1 MVLLLFLILFG
12 MMLGAVLVLWTRPS
26 EYRMLSEQIQHI
38 QDRLSRTSISEQKGE
53 VSDQPMPDAHVREKP
68 RSVDNQQANNTKSTM
83 QHTRQHDNGGFFRCR
98 HLYPIFLDQSE
109 DRFHLA
115 YECCQEKCEQPS
127 MVRKLLPCGV
137 CKPIATVGVRHNL
150 FFTKY
155 GDKYHMGQCKHIQQ
169 SDHARVRGIPMCVEC
184 ERSCMADR

>member
-1 MVLLLFLILFG
+1 
-12 MMLGAVLVLWTRPS
+12 
-26 EYRMLSEQIQHI
+26 
-38 QDRLSRTSISEQKGE
+38 
-53 VSDQPMPDAHVREKP
+53 MPDAHVREKP
-68 RSVDNQQANNTKSTM
+68 RSVDNQRANNTKSTM
-83 QHTRQHDNGGFFRCR
+83 QHTRQRDNGGFFRCR

-137 CKPIATVGVRHNL
+137 CKPIATVGVRPNL

-169 SDHARVRGIPMCVEC
+169 SDHARVRGVPMCVEC
-184 ERSCMADR
+184 ERSCMADRWLETCCCSCFFVTCGFSDFDCYGWLVLPDACRIFYEQDRVELYRM